1 MAVLALVPAALVAP
15 LAAEARP
22 VRAPAP
28 ESAPEVAAQ
37 ESAAVPEREVEL
49 VAESVPPAVLWAAP
63 ELVVVVRLRTA
74 ALQELP

>member
-1 MAVLALVPAALVAP
+1 MAVRALVPAALVAP
-15 LAAEARP
+15 SAAEARP

-28 ESAPEVAAQ
+28 ESAQEVAAQ
-37 ESAAVPEREVEL
+37 ERAAVTEQALDL
-49 VAESVPPAVLWAAP
+49 VAGSVPPAVLWAAP

>member
-1 MAVLALVPAALVAP
+1 MALVAP

-37 ESAAVPEREVEL
+37 GPAAVPEQALDL
-49 VAESVPPAVLWAAP
+49 VAESVPSAVLWAAP
-63 ELVVVVRLRTA
+63 ELAVVVRLRTA